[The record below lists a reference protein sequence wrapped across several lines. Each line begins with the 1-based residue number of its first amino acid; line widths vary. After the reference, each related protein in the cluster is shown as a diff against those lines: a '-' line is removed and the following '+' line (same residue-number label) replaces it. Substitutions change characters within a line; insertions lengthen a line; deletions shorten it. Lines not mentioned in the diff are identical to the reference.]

1 MKKLLVEWIKMKAL
15 SSNPSTTHTHTHTH
29 TQKDIEK
36 GNYFPFELCKSEK
49 VTGQYVTICW
59 LGHLILSRQL

>member
-1 MKKLLVEWIKMKAL
+1 L